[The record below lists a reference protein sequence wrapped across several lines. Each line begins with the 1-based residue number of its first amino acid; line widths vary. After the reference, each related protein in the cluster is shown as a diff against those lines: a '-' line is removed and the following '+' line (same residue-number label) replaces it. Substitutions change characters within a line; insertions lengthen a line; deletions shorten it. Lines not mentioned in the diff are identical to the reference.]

1 MAELVAQGKAN
12 RVIAKELGIGERTV
26 EGYVA
31 SALAKLDFTSRAQLA
46 AWAVEKGIVR
56 TSRSSR

>member
-1 MAELVAQGKAN
+1 
-12 RVIAKELGIGERTV
+12 VIEKELGIGERTV

-31 SALAKLDFTSRAQLA
+31 SALAKFGFTSRAQLA

-56 TSRSSR
+56 TSRVR

>member
-46 AWAVEKGIVR
+46 ALMPA
-56 TSRSSR
+56 